1 MVDINKKL
9 GERIRNFRKTRKLTQ
24 EDLAFESKIDYSYIN
39 EIEAGKR
46 NPSVKR
52 VQAIAKVLKVSLK
65 ELFE

>member
-1 MVDINKKL
+1 M
-9 GERIRNFRKTRKLTQ
+9 TQ

-52 VQAIAKVLKVSLK
+52 IHDIAKVLGVSIK
-65 ELFE
+65 DLFD

>member
-1 MVDINKKL
+1 MVDINKRL
-9 GERIRNFRKTRKLTQ
+9 GERIRYFRKIQKMTQ
-24 EDLAFESKIDYSYIN
+24 EDLAFESGIDYSYIN

-52 VQAIAKVLKVSLK
+52 INDIAKALKVSVK